1 MTDAQA
7 DVSVTDVAERSRFEI
22 SVDGRLAGFC
32 EYTRD
37 DAIITFTHTEVFGE
51 YAGRGLGGRLVSAA
65 LDEARRNGWL
75 VRPVCPYVAAYI
87 KRHTEHADLVA

>member
-1 MTDAQA
+1 MTGAHDGVSVA
-7 DVSVTDVAERSRFEI
+7 DVPERSRFEV
-22 SVDGRLAGFC
+22 SVDGQLAGFC

-37 DAIITFTHTEVFGE
+37 DAIVSLTHTEVFGE
-51 YAGRGLGGRLVSAA
+51 YAGRGLAGTLVAAA

-87 KRHTEHADLVA
+87 KRHAEYADLVA